1 MVDSIKSNS
10 AASAGSTIIS
20 SLSGG
25 SGIDN
30 AALIKQL
37 TELNQ
42 APQAARL
49 ESRQSLLETQ
59 ISDYGLLRSAFAQ
72 LQTAANGLASRDTF
86 DAKAVSI
93 PNTSLL
99 GITKLEAKAA
109 PGDYRLNIEQVAQA
123 QSLSSGNFASPN
135 DAVGKGTLT
144 LRFGNWSGD
153 GGGTGGSAGTFAFA
167 VNPEKAGTTITI
179 DDTNN
184 SLIGL
189 RDAINAEGIGVQ
201 ATIVSDGG
209 GFRLLITAPSGGFN
223 EIELTAEEDSSAAGL
238 AKFNFNAVAN
248 ADETTETLAQ
258 EQDGRDAKVRV
269 NGLLLTRESNR
280 LTDVIEGLEFDIFN
294 SSTTETITINIS
306 ADKNVAETA
315 IRDFVDAYNTFL
327 KDVGKLVGFNEEA
340 GEFGSLRQDP
350 LAKNLLQSVRSM
362 MTGSVSGVTSGFN
375 SLGTI
380 GIRTELDGTLKI
392 IENNTNTDFR
402 AAMDKNFDAVRDL
415 FTPNTASSDTRV
427 NVTAHSARSIAGS
440 YDVVITQHA
449 AKGGFTADPMAL
461 SFPLDTTGKDYSFVV
476 EVDGISAAQITLPA
490 DKQYASGAELAADI
504 QSLINLD
511 ADLKQSRAS
520 VQVAFNADTNQLEF
534 TSANYGASSRVS
546 FSAVGADMAD
556 LGIAAGAGFAGQD
569 VAGTVDGVAAFGY
582 GNVLLPALGS
592 KAEGLSMTIA
602 DGVTNATIT
611 FSRGFAGQID
621 SLINDFLKSSGLI
634 KGREDN
640 INKNIAEVKDD
651 KTALERRSEAFR
663 ARLQAQFTAMEAIVR
678 SLNSTGS
685 FLEGLVD
692 RLPFTAKK

>member
-123 QSLSSGNFASPN
+123 QSLSSGNFASPD

-144 LRFGNWSGD
+144 LRFGSWDSGL
-153 GGGTGGSAGTFAFA
+153 GAFS
-167 VNPEKAGTTITI
+167 VNAEKAGATITI

-184 SLIGL
+184 SLTGL
-189 RDAINAEGIGVQ
+189 RDAINAAGIGVQ
-201 ATIVSDGG
+201 ASIVSDGG
-209 GFRLLITAPSGGFN
+209 SFKLLVTAPSGETN
-223 EIELTAEEDSSAAGL
+223 EIEITAEEDAAAPGL
-238 AKFNFNAVAN
+238 ANFNFN
-248 ADETTETLAQ
+248 TTQQALTQ
-258 EQDGRDAKVRV
+258 EQEGADAKVRV

-327 KDVGKLVGFNEEA
+327 KDVNKLVGFNEET

-362 MTGSVSGVTSGFN
+362 MTGSVGGITSGFN
-375 SLGTI
+375 SLGSI

-392 IENNTNTDFR
+392 IEDNTNTDFR
-402 AAMDKNFDAVRDL
+402 AAMDKNFEAVRDL
-415 FTPNTASSDTRV
+415 FIPKTSSSDTRV
-427 NVTAHSARSIAGS
+427 NVTAHGARSVAGS

-476 EVDGISAAQITLPA
+476 EVDGINAAEITLPA

-511 ADLKQSRAS
+511 AALKQGRAS

-556 LGIAAGAGFAGQD
+556 LGIAVGAGFAGQD

-602 DGVTNATIT
+602 DGVTEATIT

-634 KGREDN
+634 KGREEN

>member
-72 LQTAANGLASRDTF
+72 LQTAANGLSSRDTF

-123 QSLSSGNFASPN
+123 QSLSSGNFASPD

-144 LRFGNWSGD
+144 LRFGSWDSGL
-153 GGGTGGSAGTFAFA
+153 GAFS
-167 VNPEKAGTTITI
+167 VNAEKAGATITI

-184 SLIGL
+184 SLTGL
-189 RDAINAEGIGVQ
+189 RDAINAAGIGVQ
-201 ATIVSDGG
+201 ASIVSDGG
-209 GFRLLITAPSGGFN
+209 SFKLLVTAPSGETN
-223 EIELTAEEDSSAAGL
+223 EIEITAEEDAAAPGL
-238 AKFNFNAVAN
+238 ANFNFN
-248 ADETTETLAQ
+248 TTQQALTQ
-258 EQDGRDAKVRV
+258 EQEGADAKVRV

-327 KDVGKLVGFNEEA
+327 KDVNKLVGFNEET

-362 MTGSVSGVTSGFN
+362 MTGSVGGITSGFN
-375 SLGTI
+375 SLGSI

-392 IENNTNTDFR
+392 IEDNTNTDFR
-402 AAMDKNFDAVRDL
+402 AAMDKNFEAVRDL
-415 FTPNTASSDTRV
+415 FIPKTSSSDTRV
-427 NVTAHSARSIAGS
+427 NVTAHGARSVAGS

-476 EVDGISAAQITLPA
+476 EVDGINAAEITLPA

-511 ADLKQSRAS
+511 AALKQGRAS

-556 LGIAAGAGFAGQD
+556 LGIAVGAGFAGQD

-602 DGVTNATIT
+602 DGVTEATIT

-634 KGREDN
+634 KGREEN

>member
-123 QSLSSGNFASPN
+123 QSLSSGNFASPD

-144 LRFGNWSGD
+144 LRFGSWDSGL
-153 GGGTGGSAGTFAFA
+153 GAFS
-167 VNPEKAGTTITI
+167 VNAEKAGATITI

-184 SLIGL
+184 SLTGL
-189 RDAINAEGIGVQ
+189 RDAINAAGIGVQ
-201 ATIVSDGG
+201 ASIVSDGG
-209 GFRLLITAPSGGFN
+209 SFKLLVTAPSGETN
-223 EIELTAEEDSSAAGL
+223 EIEITAEEDAAAPGL
-238 AKFNFNAVAN
+238 ANFNFN
-248 ADETTETLAQ
+248 TTQQALTQ
-258 EQDGRDAKVRV
+258 EQEGADAKVRV

-327 KDVGKLVGFNEEA
+327 KDVNKLVGFNEET

-362 MTGSVSGVTSGFN
+362 MTGSVGGITSGFN
-375 SLGTI
+375 SLGSI

-392 IENNTNTDFR
+392 IEDNTNTDFR
-402 AAMDKNFDAVRDL
+402 AAMDKNFEAVRDL
-415 FTPNTASSDTRV
+415 FIPKTSSSDTRV
-427 NVTAHSARSIAGS
+427 NVTAHGARSVAGS

-461 SFPLDTTGKDYSFVV
+461 SFPLDTTGKDYSFIV

-511 ADLKQSRAS
+511 AALKQGRAS

-556 LGIAAGAGFAGQD
+556 LGIAVGAGFAGQD

-602 DGVTNATIT
+602 DGVTEATIT

-634 KGREDN
+634 KGREEN

>member
-123 QSLSSGNFASPN
+123 QSLSSGNFASPD

-144 LRFGNWSGD
+144 LRFGSWDSGL
-153 GGGTGGSAGTFAFA
+153 GAFS
-167 VNPEKAGTTITI
+167 VNAEKAGATITI

-184 SLIGL
+184 SLTGL
-189 RDAINAEGIGVQ
+189 RDAINAAGIGVQ
-201 ATIVSDGG
+201 ASIVSDGG
-209 GFRLLITAPSGGFN
+209 SFKLLVTAPSGETN
-223 EIELTAEEDSSAAGL
+223 EIEITAEEDAAAPGL
-238 AKFNFNAVAN
+238 ANFNFN
-248 ADETTETLAQ
+248 TTQQALTQ
-258 EQDGRDAKVRV
+258 EQEGADAKVRV

-327 KDVGKLVGFNEEA
+327 KDVNKLVGFNEET

-362 MTGSVSGVTSGFN
+362 MTGSVGGITSGFN
-375 SLGTI
+375 SLGSI

-392 IENNTNTDFR
+392 IEDNTNTDFR

-461 SFPLDTTGKDYSFVV
+461 SFPLDTTGKDYSFIV

-511 ADLKQSRAS
+511 AALKQGRAS

-556 LGIAAGAGFAGQD
+556 LGIAVGAGFAGQD